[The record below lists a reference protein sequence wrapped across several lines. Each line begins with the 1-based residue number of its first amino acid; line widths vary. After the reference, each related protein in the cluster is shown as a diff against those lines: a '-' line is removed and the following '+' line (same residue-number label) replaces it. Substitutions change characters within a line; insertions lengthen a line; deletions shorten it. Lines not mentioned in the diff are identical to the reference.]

1 MEKLIFEKSSPGRTG
16 YSLPKLAVDMKD
28 SLIPDKFRRKKDA
41 ELPEVSEN
49 EVARHFLR
57 LSHLNYN
64 IEQGLYPLG
73 SCTMKYNPKVNE
85 LTSSFSGFADLHP
98 HSTDEMAQGSL
109 QVMFE
114 LGEALKEVTG
124 LKGVSLQPA
133 AGSQGEL
140 TGILMFRAYHLA
152 KGNTKRNK
160 ILIPNA
166 AHGTNPASAAIAGF
180 QIVELASNEQ
190 GRVDIE
196 DLKSKLGDDTAGF
209 MLTNPNTVGIFEKEI
224 LTINELVKSSGGLSY
239 MDGANLNALLGIARP
254 GDMGFD
260 CVHINLHKTF
270 STPHGGGGPGAGP
283 ICVSDRLVPFLPVP
297 QIEKNGDKFIM
308 NYDKSESIGKMHA
321 FFGNFGMY
329 TRALTYIRMHGAE
342 GLRQISENAI
352 LNANYIRALL
362 KDNYKMPYSEYGM
375 HEFVISADYQKELG
389 VSAKDIAKRLL
400 DYGFHAPTIYFPL
413 IVHECMLIEPTETE
427 AIENLEQFAEVMNII
442 AEEARTNPEL
452 VTSAPLNTPIKRV
465 DDALAARKLN
475 IRWRP
480 E

>member
-166 AHGTNPASAAIAGF
+166 AHGT
-180 QIVELASNEQ
+180 
-190 GRVDIE
+190 
-196 DLKSKLGDDTAGF
+196 
-209 MLTNPNTVGIFEKEI
+209 
-224 LTINELVKSSGGLSY
+224 
-239 MDGANLNALLGIARP
+239 
-254 GDMGFD
+254 
-260 CVHINLHKTF
+260 
-270 STPHGGGGPGAGP
+270 
-283 ICVSDRLVPFLPVP
+283 
-297 QIEKNGDKFIM
+297 
-308 NYDKSESIGKMHA
+308 
-321 FFGNFGMY
+321 
-329 TRALTYIRMHGAE
+329 
-342 GLRQISENAI
+342 
-352 LNANYIRALL
+352 
-362 KDNYKMPYSEYGM
+362 
-375 HEFVISADYQKELG
+375 
-389 VSAKDIAKRLL
+389 
-400 DYGFHAPTIYFPL
+400 
-413 IVHECMLIEPTETE
+413 
-427 AIENLEQFAEVMNII
+427 
-442 AEEARTNPEL
+442 
-452 VTSAPLNTPIKRV
+452 
-465 DDALAARKLN
+465 
-475 IRWRP
+475 
-480 E
+480 